1 MRISDWSSDVCSSD
15 LWGDLRL
22 FGTWSHVGKRFSD
35 NENQQLLPSYDTI
48 DVGVVA
54 YIGDNWEVRVQGS
67 NVTDELALTE
77 GNARIVGD
85 STSGGA
91 SGDRVFLVRA
101 IQGPNYE
108 ASVTYRF

>member
-1 MRISDWSSDVCSSD
+1 
-15 LWGDLRL
+15 
-22 FGTWSHVGKRFSD
+22 
-35 NENQQLLPSYDTI
+35 YDTFDI
-48 DVGVVA
+48 GVVA
-54 YIGDNWEVRVQGS
+54 YIGSNWEVRVQGS

-91 SGDRVFLVRA
+91 GSDRVFLGRA
-101 IQGPNYE
+101 IQGPNYT